1 MTDAARATATAADA
15 PSPVWP
21 EAGYT
26 HIPFALYD
34 DPAIYA
40 RERERI
46 FMGPVWNYLALE
58 CEIPEAGD
66 YKATTVG
73 DMPVVV
79 VRARDGGINAFENRC
94 AHRGAQLC
102 LERFGN
108 ARAFTCVYH
117 AWTYD
122 EAGKLIGVAF
132 EKGVKGGGGM
142 PPSFNRGDHNLRTL
156 RTATRAGLVF
166 GTFDHNAPALDDYL
180 GPEIGARIDRVLPK
194 PAKVLGYNTQVLRNN
209 WKLYAENVRDPYHA
223 SILHLFFTTFRV
235 NRLTQKGGII
245 VSESGAHHVSYSML
259 DGEDADAEY
268 RAAKLRADSDAF
280 GLREPALLEGRDEF
294 GDGIT
299 LQILSVFPGLVLQ
312 QIRNNLVVR
321 QIVPTGPEGA
331 EVVWTHYGFADDDA
345 ALTELRLR
353 QANMVGPAGY
363 VSMEDGAVGAFV
375 QRALPGAG
383 GRRSV
388 LLMGGE
394 DVGSQESR
402 ATETSIRGFW
412 KMYRRLM
419 DL

>member
-1 MTDAARATATAADA
+1 MTRPAAPTPAPIWPDA
-15 PSPVWP
+15 
-21 EAGYT
+21 GFT

-46 FMGPVWNYLALE
+46 FMGPTWNYLALE

-66 YKATTVG
+66 YKATVVG
-73 DMPVVV
+73 DMPVIV

-117 AWTYD
+117 AWSYD
-122 EAGKLIGVAF
+122 EAGRLIGVAF
-132 EKGVKGGGGM
+132 EKGVKGEGGM

-156 RTATRAGLVF
+156 RTASRAGLVF
-166 GTFDHNAPALDDYL
+166 GTFDHAAPALEDYL
-180 GPEIGARIDRVLPK
+180 GPEICARMDRVLPK
-194 PAKVLGYNTQVLRNN
+194 PVRVLGYNTQVLRNN
-209 WKLYAENVRDPYHA
+209 WKLYAENVKDPYHA

-245 VSESGAHHVSYSML
+245 VSDSGAHHVSYSML

-268 RAAKLRADSDAF
+268 REAKLRADSDDF
-280 GLREPALLEGRDEF
+280 GLKEPALLEGRDEF

-299 LQILSVFPGLVLQ
+299 LQILSVFPSLVLQ

-321 QIVPTGPEGA
+321 QIVPKGPESA
-331 EVVWTHYGFADDDA
+331 EVIWTHYGFEDDDD

-363 VSMEDGAVGAFV
+363 ISMEDGAVGAFI
-375 QRALPGAG
+375 QRALPGAK
-383 GRRSV
+383 GRRSI

-394 DVGSQESR
+394 GVESQDSR

-412 KMYRRLM
+412 KAWRSLM

>member
-1 MTDAARATATAADA
+1 MTDAARATETAADA

-108 ARAFTCVYH
+108 ARTFTCVYH
-117 AWTYD
+117 AWSYD

-142 PPSFNRGDHNLRTL
+142 PPSFRRGDHNLRTL

-166 GTFDHNAPALDDYL
+166 GTFDHGAPALDDYL
-180 GPEIGARIDRVLPK
+180 GPEICGRIDRVLPK

-209 WKLYAENVRDPYHA
+209 WKLYAENVKDPYHA

-363 VSMEDGAVGAFV
+363 VSMEDGAVGAFI

-394 DVGSQESR
+394 DVGSQDSR

-412 KMYRRLM
+412 TMYRRLM